1 MVARAFEADSLL
13 SLIVGPMVWTVHF
26 LTVYCFAAVACAHGF
41 FHTEVLGVRIVLFV
55 GGIATLIA
63 IVLIVDALATS
74 FRRWR
79 DPDLDR
85 RPGPLPRQDLSDLH
99 SRRRFMAYAGILL
112 SGAALIAIVFES
124 LPLIFFATCR

>member
-1 MVARAFEADSLL
+1 MVARAFDVDSLL

-26 LTVYCFAAVACAHGF
+26 LALYCFAEVACAHDF
-41 FHTEVLGVRIVLFV
+41 FHAEILGVRIVLFV
-55 GGIATLIA
+55 GGIVTLIA
-63 IVLIVDALATS
+63 IVLIVDALAIS

-85 RPGPLPRQDLSDLH
+85 RPGPLPRQDLADVH

-112 SGAALIAIVFES
+112 SGASLIATVFES